1 MNNSERVRDM
11 YFNLGLKP
19 VEIAEELNITKAA
32 VSKILKVFGEEYII
46 EKERRKSVNRQNN
59 REDTVKYIRS
69 KREDDRE
76 LYNCMKIEHEQTVMG
91 MSSRSKMS
99 SLSIV
104 IHYLDAYDLSKSKK
118 SYVFNENRCGRKPA
132 DMPERRNCKLACV

>member
-1 MNNSERVRDM
+1 MNNSERVREM
-11 YFNLGLKP
+11 YFDLGLRP
-19 VEIAEELNITKAA
+19 VEIADELNITKAA
-32 VSKILKVFGEEYII
+32 VSKILKVFGEKYVI

-59 REDTVKYIRS
+59 RDETVKYIQS

-104 IHYLDAYDLSKSKK
+104 IHYLDAYDLSDSKK
-118 SYVFNENRCGRKPA
+118 AYVFNESRCGRRPA
-132 DMPERRNCKLACV
+132 DMPKRQSCTLACV